1 MAKKRSGTG
10 PANGQPGATS
20 SPDDADRMT
29 SDADDGTVVGQ
40 DDADGPA
47 EYDESEHDE
56 SEHDEPEHDEP
67 EHDEPEHDE
76 PEHDEPEHD
85 EYDDEDD
92 DSDEASTGSS
102 NGRATWTTGW
112 QRLSK
117 TFVTPPGQSRQRAP
131 RATAAQ
137 SSTPDFSAM
146 TDTEKR
152 NLVNQIDP
160 TERKIGYVASALAI
174 VLTLVANIPYMV
186 RRVSVATTTKPS
198 GHSCANHYTY
208 TTHSGG
214 AATCNTIYS
223 TSHYVWGLVVLLVFS
238 VAIFVTVRIGRRAPL
253 AFTLVLT
260 GLAIGSVIAN
270 TIIVLPFIFA
280 GGWLLLRAWRSQ
292 KYGSPS
298 AKAALPGYTP
308 PRRGPAP
315 KAGSTSGRSG
325 SSTTNAGRRSRKG
338 QPPATTATGR
348 AVPTANKRYTPKAP
362 PKKKTPPP
370 D

>member
-10 PANGQPGATS
+10 PADRQPGSAS
-20 SPDDADRMT
+20 SPDDTVDESSNGSSHATGDT
-29 SDADDGTVVGQ
+29 DIDGEAQVAGNAADDTDYNTVT
-40 DDADGPA
+40 DDDTVAGDTV
-47 EYDESEHDE
+47 
-56 SEHDEPEHDEP
+56 
-67 EHDEPEHDE
+67 
-76 PEHDEPEHD
+76 
-85 EYDDEDD
+85 DDEDD
-92 DSDEASTGSS
+92 GSDEYDEYDGDEDDGEDDEASD
-102 NGRATWTTGW
+102 GRPNSPVWTTGW

-117 TFVTPPGQSRQRAP
+117 TFVTPPGQSGQRASRSKP
-131 RATAAQ
+131 AAQ
-137 SSTPDFSAM
+137 QPTPDFSAM
-146 TDTEKR
+146 TETQKR

-160 TERKIGYVASALAI
+160 TERKIGYIASGLAV
-174 VLTLVANIPYMV
+174 VLTLVSTIPYMV

-198 GHSCANHYTY
+198 GHTCANHYTY
-208 TTHSGG
+208 TTHSGS
-214 AATCNTIYS
+214 AATCNTVYP
-223 TSHYVWGLVVLLVFS
+223 TSHYAFSLILLLVFS
-238 VAIFVTVRIGRRAPL
+238 AAIFVTVRIGRRAPL

-298 AKAALPGYTP
+298 AKAPLPGYTP

-315 KAGSTSGRSG
+315 KAGAASGRSG
-325 SSTTNAGRRSRKG
+325 GSTTNASRRSRKN
-338 QPPATTATGR
+338 QPPPSPTGR
-348 AVPTANKRYTPKAP
+348 TAPSANKRYTPKAP